1 MFCPHGD
8 VLTASVSNKVYV
20 PVRVAGCY
28 FFAFDA
34 PAAQKAIII
43 QKNENRY

>member
-1 MFCPHGD
+1 MFCPPGD
-8 VLTASVSNKVYV
+8 VLTARVSNKVYV
-20 PVRVAGCY
+20 LVRVAGCC

-34 PAAQKAIII
+34 PAAKKALII